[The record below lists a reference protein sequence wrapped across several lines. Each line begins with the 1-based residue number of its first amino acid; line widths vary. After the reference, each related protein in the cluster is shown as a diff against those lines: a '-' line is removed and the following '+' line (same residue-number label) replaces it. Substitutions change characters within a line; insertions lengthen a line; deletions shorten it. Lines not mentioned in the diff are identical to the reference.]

1 MIPDYLEQ
9 SEEHIIRVVSEHILK
24 MRSRSK
30 REIDNG
36 PKFTNGCSRSYG
48 EKNAKVRG
56 KKAEEEKTRRRNN
69 AILISRSSPHQSIS
83 LLAAFRAAN

>member
-9 SEEHIIRVVSEHILK
+9 SEEHILRGVSEHILK

-48 EKNAKVRG
+48 
-56 KKAEEEKTRRRNN
+56 KKMQKCEEKRQRKRRREDE
-69 AILISRSSPHQSIS
+69 IML
-83 LLAAFRAAN
+83 F

>member
-36 PKFTNGCSRSYG
+36 PRFTVGRG
-48 EKNAKVRG
+48 VTGKN
-56 KKAEEEKTRRRNN
+56 EEKRQRKIRREDE
-69 AILISRSSPHQSIS
+69 IML
-83 LLAAFRAAN
+83 F

>member
-36 PKFTNGCSRSYG
+36 PRFTNGWSRSY
-48 EKNAKVRG
+48 
-56 KKAEEEKTRRRNN
+56 EEKK
-69 AILISRSSPHQSIS
+69 
-83 LLAAFRAAN
+83 

>member
-9 SEEHIIRVVSEHILK
+9 SEEHILRGVSEHILK

-48 EKNAKVRG
+48 KKCKSARKKGRG
-56 KKAEEEKTRRRNN
+56 REDEKTK
-69 AILISRSSPHQSIS
+69 
-83 LLAAFRAAN
+83 